1 MASTTSDRV
10 HPIGP
15 GHQLPPPHSRGI
27 LKGVIAIIVL
37 LGFGA
42 IFLLVWSDH
51 GEAAAAPAGRGGGGP
66 VTVMIAKARTG
77 DIGVYLQAIGTVTPV
92 FTSAITGQASGQ
104 VTAVHFVEGQMVQK
118 GDSLIDIDDR
128 PYQATLLQAQGA
140 LERDESLLA
149 QAKMDLERYQ
159 TAWSRNAIPKQT
171 LDDQEKLVLQDEGIV
186 KNDQGTLAYDQ
197 VQLDY
202 CHITAPIAGRV
213 GLRLVDPGNVVLA
226 NSTVTLAVITQIS
239 PITVVFTIPEDSIPQ
254 VQSHSAD
261 GSKLVVDAYDRTGQ
275 KKLVSGHLLTLDN
288 QIDTTTGTVKA
299 RAIFP
304 NKDGVLF
311 PNQFVN
317 IRLLVTTLKNVT
329 LIPSSAIQ
337 HNEQVAF
344 VYVIEKDDTADTQN
358 LGTAHMQN
366 VTPGVTDNGMTEVKD
381 LPGDV
386 IVANSGFERLSD
398 KAKVSIAT
406 RPTSG
411 PSTRE
416 SDAP

>member
-1 MASTTSDRV
+1 LASTTPHRPL
-10 HPIGP
+10 PIDP
-15 GHQLPPPHSRGI
+15 GHQLPPPASKGF
-27 LKGVIAIIVL
+27 LKTVIAIIVL

-42 IFLLVWSDH
+42 IFLLVWREH
-51 GEAAAAPAGRGGGGP
+51 GEAAAAPSGRGAGGP
-66 VTVMIAKARTG
+66 VTITTAKATSG

-92 FTSAITGQASGQ
+92 FTSAITAQASGQ
-104 VTAVHFVEGQMVQK
+104 VMAVHFIEGQLVQK
-118 GDSLIDIDDR
+118 GDSLLDIDDR

-140 LERDESLLA
+140 LERDENLLA
-149 QAKMDLERYQ
+149 QAKMDLDRYQ

-171 LDDQEKLVLQDEGIV
+171 LDDQEKLVLQDEGTV
-186 KNDQGTLAYDQ
+186 KNDQGTLQYDQ
-197 VQLDY
+197 TQLDY
-202 CHITAPIAGRV
+202 CHVTAPIAGRI

-226 NSTVTLAVITQIS
+226 DSTVTLAVITQVS

-261 GSKLVVDAYDRTGQ
+261 GAKLGVDAYDRTGQ

-299 RAIFP
+299 RAVFP
-304 NKDGVLF
+304 NKDGALF

-329 LIPSSAIQ
+329 LIPASAIQ

-344 VYVIEKDDTADTQN
+344 VYVIADD
-358 LGTAHMQN
+358 TAHMQN

-381 LPGDV
+381 LDAGAV
-386 IVANSGFERLSD
+386 VANSGFERLND
-398 KAKVSIAT
+398 KAKVSIAA

>member
-1 MASTTSDRV
+1 LVSSTPHSP
-10 HPIGP
+10 HPIDP
-15 GHQLPPPHSRGI
+15 SHQLPPPGSHRF
-27 LKGVIAIIVL
+27 LKIVVAIIVL
-37 LGFGA
+37 IGFGA
-42 IFLLVWSDH
+42 IFLLVWRDH
-51 GEAAAAPAGRGGGGP
+51 GEAAAAPAGRGAGGP
-66 VTVMIAKARTG
+66 ITVMIAKARTG

-92 FTSAITGQASGQ
+92 YTSSITGQASGQ
-104 VTAVHFVEGQMVQK
+104 VTAVHFTEGQMVQK
-118 GDSLIDIDDR
+118 GEPLIDIDDR

-140 LERDESLLA
+140 LERDENLLA

-171 LDDQEKLVLQDEGIV
+171 LDDQEKLVLQDQGTV
-186 KNDQGTLAYDQ
+186 KNDQGTLQYDQ
-197 VQLDY
+197 TQLDY
-202 CHITAPIAGRV
+202 CHINAPIAGRV
-213 GLRLVDPGNVVLA
+213 GLRLIDPGNVVLA
-226 NSTVTLAVITQIS
+226 NSTVTLAVVTQMS

-254 VQSHSAD
+254 VLSHSAD
-261 GSKLVVDAYDRTGQ
+261 GAKLQVDAYDRMGQ

-299 RAIFP
+299 RALFP

-317 IRLLVTTLKNVT
+317 VRLLVTTLKNVT
-329 LIPSSAIQ
+329 LIPASAIQ

-344 VYVIEKDDTADTQN
+344 VYVIQKDGTDETQN
-358 LGTAHMQN
+358 TGTAHMQN
-366 VTPGVTDNGMTEVKD
+366 VTPGVTDNGITEVKD
-381 LPGDV
+381 LAGDAT
-386 IVANSGFERLSD
+386 VANSGFERLFD

-411 PSTRE
+411 PSIRE